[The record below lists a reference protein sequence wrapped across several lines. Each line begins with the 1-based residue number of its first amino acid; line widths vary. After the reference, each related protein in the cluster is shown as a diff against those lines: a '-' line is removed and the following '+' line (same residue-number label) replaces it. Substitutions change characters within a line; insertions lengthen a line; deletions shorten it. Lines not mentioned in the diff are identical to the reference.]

1 MRLIVRDEDT
11 AGGAVAENAVE
22 LPEGATTVRE
32 LLRSRIEQEVARFN
46 ASRGQVF
53 QGLVEPTGAER
64 TLNGPRVLRQVRWEP
79 QFEAAVEAFERTRL
93 LVIVDG
99 RQLEDLDAPLEVAPD
114 TEVVFLRLVPLAGG

>member
-22 LPEGATTVRE
+22 LPEGTMTLRE
-32 LLRSRIEQEVARFN
+32 LLRSRIEQEVTRFN
-46 ASRGQVF
+46 ASRNEVF

-64 TLNGPRVLRQVRWEP
+64 TLNGPRVAREVRWEP

-93 LVIVDG
+93 LVLVDG
-99 RQLEDLDAPLEVAPD
+99 HQQESLDAPLEVRPD